1 MHLSC
6 WNASVFSLYQHYFA
20 AAALTHTVELQQQKG
35 YKTRKGLGW
44 PYIYNVSGICG
55 RENTKNTVIYTV
67 HPYGSG
73 QHYTSFVASVYVC
86 VCVGVLVH
94 SNSSRRALYCAFC
107 LPILASTSVHL
118 SAQANTSVHP
128 FSASASIQCICIH
141 SVHLHP
147 LQCICVHFSALRPL
161 QCICLLKQTLQ
172 CIHSVHLHPLQC
184 ICVHFNASASTSVH
198 LSAQAT
204 TQHICSYI
212 CSNTGSISFMCSW
225 PELYILCICTI
236 YDRIFGAFPAKNTVH
251 TPHTY
256 IYGPG

>member
-1 MHLSC
+1 M
-6 WNASVFSLYQHYFA
+6 
-20 AAALTHTVELQQQKG
+20 
-35 YKTRKGLGW
+35 
-44 PYIYNVSGICG
+44 
-55 RENTKNTVIYTV
+55 
-67 HPYGSG
+67 
-73 QHYTSFVASVYVC
+73 C
-86 VCVGVLVH
+86 VCVLVCWCTAIAADVLCTV
-94 SNSSRRALYCAFC
+94 LFVC
-107 LPILASTSVHL
+107 LFWH
-118 SAQANTSVHP
+118 
-128 FSASASIQCICIH
+128 
-141 SVHLHP
+141 
-147 LQCICVHFSALRPL
+147 PL